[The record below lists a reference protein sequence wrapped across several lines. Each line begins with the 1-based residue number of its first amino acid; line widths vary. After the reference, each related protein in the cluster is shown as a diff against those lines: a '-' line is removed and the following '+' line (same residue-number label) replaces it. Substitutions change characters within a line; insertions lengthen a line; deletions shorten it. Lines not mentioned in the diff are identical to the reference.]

1 MAYIC
6 SQLQGPDNP
15 EKQIQVHSSHNHSAE
30 GFHVRSSPSA
40 FFVFQNENEMKGF
53 IQLHREVQDNWVW
66 DCERSNGQ
74 AWLDMLL
81 WAAWKDTT
89 KVINNRLFKLE
100 RGQLVASVSYL
111 KSHWRWSDGRVR
123 NFLKRLKNHDMIEV
137 DSSKFIS
144 VITICNYDRYNFEIE
159 RNDKFTTSSQ
169 QTDNKLQAGTLPKVR
184 HRQDNEP
191 QQDTKVNDKLTT
203 NSEQALG
210 KGLAENSATER
221 KNKEERIK
229 DISDIE
235 KLDQRLKKMGA
246 LKYRDDVI
254 DIVDYFNRESNRD
267 VSYSTQESLKY
278 IVEHLKEGRTPYEI
292 RGVIWYKI
300 RQFTEM
306 EKPHFIKL
314 PTILRKEKFESNW
327 EETRAELKRYQEE
340 MKKQS
345 TPNREGLKAYKIYNT
360 GETVWM

>member
-1 MAYIC
+1 
-6 SQLQGPDNP
+6 
-15 EKQIQVHSSHNHSAE
+15 
-30 GFHVRSSPSA
+30 
-40 FFVFQNENEMKGF
+40 MKGF

-74 AWLDMLL
+74 AWVDLLL

-89 KVINNRLFKLE
+89 KVINNRLFKLD

-123 NFLKRLKNHDMIEV
+123 NFLKRLKNYEMIEI

-144 VITICNYDRYNFEIE
+144 VITICNYDRYNFELE

-169 QTDNKLQAGTLPKVR
+169 QADNKLEAGTLTKTR
-184 HRQDNEP
+184 HRQHDE
-191 QQDTKVNDKLTT
+191 QQQLTKVNDKLTT
-203 NSEQALG
+203 NSEQGLG
-210 KGLAENSATER
+210 KDLTENTTTER
-221 KNKEERIK
+221 NNKEIIK
-229 DISDIE
+229 KDKGDIE
-235 KLDQRLKKMGA
+235 KLDDRLKKMGA
-246 LKYRDDVI
+246 IKHRSDVI
-254 DIVDYFNRESNRD
+254 SIVDFFNQESKRD
-267 VSYSTQESLKY
+267 VAYSTQESLKY
-278 IVEHLKEGRTPYEI
+278 IVEHLKDGRTPHEI

-306 EKPHFIKL
+306 ERPQFIKL

-327 EETRAELKRYQEE
+327 EETQEELKRYQEE
-340 MKKQS
+340 QKKGS
-345 TPNREGLKAYKIYNT
+345 EPNREGLRPYKIHNT